1 MSEGPPVYRQPQTLI
16 IMGRAPEL
24 WATPVLD
31 DDPTPEPVNRLLDL
45 LAQLPENLEASSR
58 ETNHYEL
65 VSPHDGESY
74 WWLDVGE
81 MLHHAYTQNPHTYG
95 QTLDRLQLLLDLAVA
110 AKAAEPYLRQLAS
123 ALT

>member
-1 MSEGPPVYRQPQTLI
+1 MKPKDLI
-16 IMGRAPEL
+16 GIPWRVAFALQEAGWWRI
-24 WATPVLD
+24 VD
-31 DDPTPEPVNRLLDL
+31 RTPEPVNRLLDL